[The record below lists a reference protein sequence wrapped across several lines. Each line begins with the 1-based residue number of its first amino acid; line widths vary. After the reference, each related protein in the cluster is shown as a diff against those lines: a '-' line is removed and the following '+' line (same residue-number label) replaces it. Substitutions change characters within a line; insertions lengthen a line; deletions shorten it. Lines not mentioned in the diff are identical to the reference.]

1 MNVMGRR
8 KKKQENIPLHTAEL
22 ADSAGFRMGYLDTVN
37 DWETAAA
44 MEAHRDDHYV
54 FFVQTTGY
62 TEVMLD
68 FQTLRLE
75 GLSAGYI
82 RPGQIHHYHGGFS
95 AGYFLAVDPSL
106 LDNHCLTI
114 LEYEP
119 ASHQTVTIT
128 ESDPILQCIQLLR
141 TTCDRSIGH
150 PVQLNAQRALVQAFT
165 GLLAAAITEQ
175 HTRNTKPQG
184 RANNIL
190 VEFRKLVKQHFL
202 MARSAGQY
210 ALMLNISTAYLNEVV
225 KQLTGFTASYW
236 IQQEILLEAR
246 RLLVHTDL
254 SAKEIAY
261 RTGYDDPTYFSRLFK
276 KVSGCSPLDFRAR
289 HHELSNQIP

>member
-1 MNVMGRR
+1 MNGMGRR
-8 KKKQENIPLHTAEL
+8 KKKLENIPLHTAEL
-22 ADSAGFRMGYLDTVN
+22 ADSAGFKMGYLDTDN

-54 FFVQTTGY
+54 FFVQTDGY

-68 FQTLRLE
+68 FEILRLE

-82 RPGQIHHYHGGFS
+82 RPGQIHHYNGGYS

-106 LDNHCLTI
+106 LDNHTLTI

-119 ASHQTVTIT
+119 ASRQAVAISK
-128 ESDPILQCIQLLR
+128 ESPILHCIELLR
-141 TTCDRSIGH
+141 IACDQPMLH

-165 GLLAAAITEQ
+165 GMLAATLTQQ
-175 HTRNTKPQG
+175 HTRNTKPQS
-184 RANNIL
+184 RADGIL

-202 MARSAGQY
+202 MAKSAGQY
-210 ALMLNISTAYLNEVV
+210 ALMLNISTSYLNEVV
-225 KQLTGFTASYW
+225 KQQTGFTASYW
-236 IQQEILLEAR
+236 IQQEILLEAK

-276 KVSGCSPLDFRAR
+276 KVAGYSPLDFRAR

>member
-1 MNVMGRR
+1 MQAFSGQDFAELAPASMNVMGRR

-119 ASHQTVTIT
+119 ASHQVITIT
-128 ESDPILQCIQLLR
+128 EGDPILQCIQLLR
-141 TTCDRSIGH
+141 ATYDQSILH
-150 PVQLNAQRALVQAFT
+150 PVQLNAQRALVRAFT
-165 GLLAAAITEQ
+165 GLLAAAITAQ
-175 HTRNTKPQG
+175 HARITKPQG
-184 RANNIL
+184 RAESIL
-190 VEFRKLVKQHFL
+190 VDSE
-202 MARSAGQY
+202 
-210 ALMLNISTAYLNEVV
+210 N
-225 KQLTGFTASYW
+225 W
-236 IQQEILLEAR
+236 
-246 RLLVHTDL
+246 
-254 SAKEIAY
+254 
-261 RTGYDDPTYFSRLFK
+261 
-276 KVSGCSPLDFRAR
+276 
-289 HHELSNQIP
+289 